1 MSLKWQSMKCKW
13 QDQNQAKLTQF
24 VKKEAVG
31 VVHAQHPHFNVDLAN
46 TFKQSK
52 KSYKIIDK
60 TVSYVNLLYY
70 IYTIIKHKHKMSKK
84 LETLGLV
91 EVTSQRQA
99 DNGTV
104 CYHDPITGCDYMSY
118 ASGYV
123 RRQYKTKTWY
133 GRTIATIYQLN
144 KTKIAI
150 GKWGEQT
157 VRILE
162 PDADVRFDIIARAAV
177 NYRNTVKSYAK

>member
-1 MSLKWQSMKCKW
+1 
-13 QDQNQAKLTQF
+13 
-24 VKKEAVG
+24 
-31 VVHAQHPHFNVDLAN
+31 
-46 TFKQSK
+46 
-52 KSYKIIDK
+52 
-60 TVSYVNLLYY
+60 
-70 IYTIIKHKHKMSKK
+70 MSKK

-118 ASGYV
+118 ESGYV

>member
-1 MSLKWQSMKCKW
+1 
-13 QDQNQAKLTQF
+13 
-24 VKKEAVG
+24 
-31 VVHAQHPHFNVDLAN
+31 
-46 TFKQSK
+46 
-52 KSYKIIDK
+52 
-60 TVSYVNLLYY
+60 
-70 IYTIIKHKHKMSKK
+70 MSKK

-118 ASGYV
+118 ESGYV

-144 KTKIAI
+144 KKHEVPVTFPHWDGSGRII
-150 GKWGEQT
+150 ESSRT
-157 VRILE
+157 ERILE
-162 PDADVRFDIIARAAV
+162 PNADTRFDMIAKAAV
-177 NYRNTVKSYAK
+177 NYRNAVKSYAK